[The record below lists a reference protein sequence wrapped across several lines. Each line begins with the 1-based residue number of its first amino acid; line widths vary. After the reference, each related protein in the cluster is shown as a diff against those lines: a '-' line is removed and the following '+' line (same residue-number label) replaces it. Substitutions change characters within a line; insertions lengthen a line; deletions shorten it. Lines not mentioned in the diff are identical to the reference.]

1 MKKILLIFSLLAFC
15 SYGVETEPSTDGIL
29 KFLNGTSDQD
39 NHLVVL
45 IGVDA
50 KFSATTTSCGMGT
63 IKLTGKHAGG
73 AEITNTG
80 TGSVTISVPTNTSGK
95 NNTKA
100 KAWVDG
106 VLSGVLKV
114 ATVKVKKIKKKVSS
128 GDKIS
133 AVANVS
139 VTVKKGAKVNLIAKL
154 HGGKA
159 PIKDSTGDTLLDRC
173 F

>member
-1 MKKILLIFSLLAFC
+1 MKKILILLSLLLSTLYA
-15 SYGVETEPSTDGIL
+15 VEPESPTNGIL
-29 KFLNGTSDQD
+29 KFLNGTSDYKDQ
-39 NHLVVL
+39 LVTL
-45 IGVDA
+45 IGIDA

-159 PIKDSTGDTLLDRC
+159 PIKDSTGDTL
-173 F
+173 